1 MDDKLKRFFAPY
13 TILRSTQNP
22 PNEYN
27 KVKRCRF
34 CGKGEEETS
43 FDMTPHIIPELLGA
57 NTITC
62 GDECDDC
69 NRLFSKYESHLAIYF
84 RPYLTMIGV
93 KGKKGVPNF
102 QSRTENGD
110 ESTRTNILFTDEGK
124 RQILLTHLND
134 YRVDEKSKTMSLT
147 FRLPP
152 CRPLWVYKA
161 LVKIGISMMST
172 DERKYYCEAIN
183 WLRNLD
189 SDTVYLPIAFVTILP
204 RKKFGSPFAQLL
216 EADEIFT
223 GEQFVPKNSLL
234 VYFGNI
240 VVQIFFPLPDDFD
253 FVRSDKKSPAL
264 NIFPASVLNYN
275 LDDFV
280 GSNPNDEIT
289 KKYKFTSVDLSS
301 EQSVAYDQNLNFTFE
316 TGEFNIPS
324 VE

>member
-1 MDDKLKRFFAPY
+1 MDDKIKRFFAPY

-22 PNEYN
+22 PNEDN
-27 KVKRCRF
+27 KTKRCRF

-43 FDMTPHIIPELLGA
+43 FDMVPHIIPELLGA
-57 NTITC
+57 NAITC
-62 GDECDDC
+62 DDECDEC
-69 NRLFSKYESHLAIYF
+69 NGLFSKYESHLAIYF
-84 RPYLTMIGV
+84 RPYLTMVGV

-102 QSRTENGD
+102 QSRTENRD

-134 YRVDEKSKTMSLT
+134 YKVDEKSKTMSLT

-172 DERKYYCEAIN
+172 DERKCYREAIN

-189 SDTVYLPIAFVTILP
+189 SDAVYFPTAFVTILP
-204 RKKFGSPFAQLL
+204 RKKFRSPFAQLL

-223 GEQFVPKNSLL
+223 GDQFVPKNSLL

-253 FVRSDKKSPAL
+253 FATSNKKSPAL
-264 NIFPASVLNYN
+264 NIFPASIHNTSS
-275 LDDFV
+275 DDFP
-280 GSNPNDEIT
+280 GSSPNDEIT
-289 KKYKFTSVDLSS
+289 IRYKFASVDLSLES
-301 EQSVAYDQNLNFTFE
+301 SITYDQNLNFTFK